1 VLNSF
6 AHLGK
11 GGFIFMPNHLV
22 RFSVMGAWLAAAIFQ
37 LHSAANP
44 DPQTPLPPQAPS
56 QDGNVRRSYHEQPPT
71 GPLPATLDPAQFA
84 GNKTAFVA
92 YSIAAKIS
100 KLLYQQPCYCPCDKM
115 EGHQSLLDCYTSQHG
130 VHCHICARGVIFTY
144 EQAKAGKSAPEI
156 RAAMEKGALW
166 EFDREKYVEA
176 HYIEYKQA
184 DR

>member
-1 VLNSF
+1 MASHFVSF
-6 AHLGK
+6 AIMAALLSSA
-11 GGFIFMPNHLV
+11 GFL
-22 RFSVMGAWLAAAIFQ
+22 
-37 LHSAANP
+37 LHSAVNP
-44 DPQTPLPPQAPS
+44 QPQTPEPQHARRPDAEIPRPPTRA
-56 QDGNVRRSYHEQPPT
+56 YHEQPPT

-84 GNKTAFVA
+84 ENKTAFVA
-92 YSIAAKIS
+92 YSIAARIS

-144 EQAKAGKSAPEI
+144 EQTKAGKSAAEI
-156 RAAMEKGALW
+156 RASMEKGALW

-176 HYIEYKQA
+176 HYLEYKQA